1 MKMLKT
7 LNSLPIAASFLAIAF
22 FGACSETENPQGAG
36 VWVDDPAIAIN
47 ESSSSSLLEIKS
59 SSSVVEESSSSVK
72 VEVSSSSV
80 KIESSSSHTAGIN
93 IPIIHGCGIAPNAYT
108 DTLKPMPAAQK
119 IAKIAKIQAGSAKD
133 TSYAAIMKE
142 EERFGVLSAFIEK
155 RLEFLEKQGVAHDSA
170 WTQAAAEMLRELG
183 IDSLLADRQMPVY
196 YLEYTLYYLYKDGIN
211 QLDANLVED
220 FADGKLEPKN
230 YCFNNQPYDKLDK
243 IAYEFMPLG
252 CAIPENDVED
262 PETIIKNIWRKCS
275 GMPYCNDAMVG
286 KFNKDSSLVC
296 KSSRYYAYTIN
307 DDTYTNWEIAS
318 PLDVETSGIP
328 CDVEGKFIVSRKN
341 PERSYIC
348 TADSGWDSTTT
359 VKVEMK
365 QVPCDTVGALFKSK
379 LNPGG
384 VYICRDTV
392 WTGQNLWNRE
402 YTLNAWDQ
410 ATPFEAEVADVPC
423 EKNGEMIKSVVAPDS
438 FHICR
443 DGIWGLATRLER
455 ETYKIPCDEEGKR
468 VESQEL
474 KSMYYVCHEGKW
486 RQFDEITCENGA
498 RHSTANEKNKEYKTN
513 YACKDG
519 KWYSSKEDSWNI
531 PYELYFNPNI
541 EYGSF
546 SDPRDGRTY
555 RTIDYRGT
563 TWMAENLK
571 YQGTPETFEVD
582 KKYCK
587 SDNCENSGYYY
598 TINAAEQAC
607 PEGWRFPTSNE
618 VALLST
624 PEGSEEV
631 SVSSTRKLFNALFS
645 QMNSLGLG
653 YDGLDKYG
661 LSFTKTG
668 LFNREVYVNS
678 DYQYFWIQ
686 DSRNNKTS
694 LAEISTYKIDL
705 SGRFSSD
712 INNIKVPVRCVKE

>member
-7 LNSLPIAASFLAIAF
+7 LNSLPIAALFLAVAF
-22 FGACSETENPQGAG
+22 FDACSETENPQDAG
-36 VWVDDPAIAIN
+36 VWEDEPAIAIN
-47 ESSSSSLLEIKS
+47 ESSSSSENSSSSLLEIKS

-72 VEVSSSSV
+72 M
-80 KIESSSSHTAGIN
+80 ESSSSYKVVIHFPEN
-93 IPIIHGCGIAPNAYT
+93 HGCGIAPKVYT
-108 DTLKPMPAAQK
+108 DPLEAMPTAKA
-119 IAKIAKIQAGSAKD
+119 AKIKAASAKEP
-133 TSYAAIMKE
+133 SYASIMMKDE
-142 EERFGVLSAFIEK
+142 KYGVLSAFVEK
-155 RLEFLEKQGVAHDSA
+155 RLEILEKQGVAHDSA
-170 WTQAAAEMLRELG
+170 WIQAAEELLQELG
-183 IDSLLADRQMPVY
+183 LDSLLADRQMPVY
-196 YLEYTLYYLYKDGIN
+196 YMEYTLFYLYGSGSD
-211 QLDANLVED
+211 QLKAYLVDD

-230 YCFNNQPYDKLDK
+230 YCFSNKPYDTFDQV
-243 IAYEFMPLG
+243 AFNFMPIG
-252 CAIPENDVED
+252 CVYYEHDILD
-262 PETIIKNIWRKCS
+262 PEIIIKNIWRKCS
-275 GMPYCNDAMVG
+275 KMPYCSDAMVG
-286 KFNKDSSLVC
+286 MFNKDSSLVC
-296 KSSRYYAYTIN
+296 KSSRYYAYTITDNYTIN

-328 CDVEGKFIVSRKN
+328 CDADGKFVVSRKN
-341 PERSYIC
+341 PDRSYIC
-348 TADSGWDSTTT
+348 TVDSGWDSTTT
-359 VKVEMK
+359 VKIEMK

-392 WTGQNLWNRE
+392 WTGQEFWNRE
-402 YTLNAWDQ
+402 FTQNAWDK
-410 ATPFEAEVADVPC
+410 ATPFEAEVADIPC
-423 EKNGEMIKSVVAPDS
+423 DKNGEMIKSVVAPDS

-455 ETYKIPCDEEGKR
+455 ETYKIPCDEEGKHF
-468 VESQEL
+468 ESQEL
-474 KSMYYVCHEGKW
+474 QSMYYVCHEGKW
-486 RQFDEITCENGA
+486 HQFDEITCENGA

-519 KWYSSKEDSWNI
+519 KWYSSKDESWEI
-531 PYELYFNPNI
+531 PYELYFNPDI

-546 SDPRDGRTY
+546 SDPRDGRSY
-555 RTIDYRGT
+555 RTIEYRGT

-607 PEGWRFPTSNE
+607 PEGWRFPTSKE
-618 VALLST
+618 VSLLRT
-624 PEGSEEV
+624 PDDSEEV

-686 DSRNNKTS
+686 DTGWKDITV
-694 LAEISTYKIDL
+694 AEITTYEIK
-705 SGRFSSD
+705 SGRFSSVIND
-712 INNIKVPVRCVKE
+712 IKAPVRCVKE

>member
-1 MKMLKT
+1 MNMLKT
-7 LNSLPIAASFLAIAF
+7 LSNLPIATSFLAVAF
-22 FGACSETENPQGAG
+22 FGACSETENPQDAG
-36 VWVDDPAIAIN
+36 VWVDEPAIAFN
-47 ESSSSSLLEIKS
+47 ESSSSSENSSSSLLEIKS

-72 VEVSSSSV
+72 M
-80 KIESSSSHTAGIN
+80 ESSSSYKVGIHFPEHN
-93 IPIIHGCGIAPNAYT
+93 GCGIAPNVYT
-108 DTLKPMPAAQK
+108 DSLEAKPA
-119 IAKIAKIQAGSAKD
+119 AKIAKIKAASAKES
-133 TSYAAIMKE
+133 SYAAIMMKDE
-142 EERFGVLSAFIEK
+142 KYGVLSAFVEK
-155 RLEFLEKQGVAHDSA
+155 RLEILEKQGVAHDSA
-170 WTQAAAEMLRELG
+170 WIQAAEELLQELG
-183 IDSLLADRQMPVY
+183 LDSLLADRQMPVY
-196 YLEYTLYYLYKDGIN
+196 YMEYTLFYLYGSGSD
-211 QLDANLVED
+211 QLKAYLVDD
-220 FADGKLEPKN
+220 FADGKLERRN
-230 YCFNNQPYDKLDK
+230 YCFSNKPYDKFDQV
-243 IAYEFMPLG
+243 AFNFMPIG
-252 CAIPENDVED
+252 CVYDEHEILD
-262 PETIIKNIWRKCS
+262 PEAIIKNIWRKCS
-275 GMPYCNDAMVG
+275 GMPYCSDALVG

-296 KSSRYYAYTIN
+296 KSSRYYAYTITDNYTIN

-328 CDVEGKFIVSRKN
+328 CDADGKFVVSRKN

-359 VKVEMK
+359 VKIEMK
-365 QVPCDTVGALFKSK
+365 QIPCDTVGALFKSK
-379 LNPGG
+379 LNPRG

-392 WTGQNLWNRE
+392 WTGDYIWDRE
-402 YTLNAWDQ
+402 YTLNTWDN

-423 EKNGEMIKSVVAPDS
+423 VKNGEMTKSAVAPDS

-443 DGIWGLATRLER
+443 DGIWGVATRLER

-468 VESQEL
+468 FESQEL
-474 KSMYYVCHEGKW
+474 QSMYYVCHEDKW

-498 RHSTANEKNKEYKTN
+498 RHSTANEQNKEYKTN

-519 KWYSSKEDSWNI
+519 KWYSSKDESWEI

-555 RTIDYRGT
+555 RTIGYRGT

-587 SDNCENSGYYY
+587 SDNCKNSGYYY
-598 TINAAEQAC
+598 TINAAKQAC
-607 PEGWRFPTSNE
+607 PEGWRFPTNNE

-624 PEGSEEV
+624 PDDSEEV

-686 DSRNNKTS
+686 DTGWKDITV
-694 LAEISTYKIDL
+694 AEITTYEIK
-705 SGRFSSD
+705 SRKFSSD
-712 INNIKVPVRCVKE
+712 INNIKAPVRCVKE

>member
-1 MKMLKT
+1 MNMLKT
-7 LNSLPIAASFLAIAF
+7 LSSLPIAASFLAVAF
-22 FGACSETENPQGAG
+22 FGACSETENPQDAG
-36 VWVDDPAIAIN
+36 VWVDEPAIAFN
-47 ESSSSSLLEIKS
+47 ESSSSSENSSSSLLEIKS

-72 VEVSSSSV
+72 M
-80 KIESSSSHTAGIN
+80 ESSSSYKVVIHFPEN
-93 IPIIHGCGIAPNAYT
+93 HGCGIAPKVYT
-108 DTLKPMPAAQK
+108 DPLEAKPTAKA
-119 IAKIAKIQAGSAKD
+119 AKIKAASAKEP
-133 TSYAAIMKE
+133 SYASIMMKDE
-142 EERFGVLSAFIEK
+142 KYGVLSAFVEK
-155 RLEFLEKQGVAHDSA
+155 RLEILEKQGAAHDSA
-170 WTQAAAEMLRELG
+170 WIQAAEELLQELG
-183 IDSLLADRQMPVY
+183 LDSLLADRQMPVY
-196 YLEYTLYYLYKDGIN
+196 YIEYTLFYLYRSGSD
-211 QLDANLVED
+211 QLKAYLVDD

-230 YCFNNQPYDKLDK
+230 YCFSNRPYDTFDQVAFK
-243 IAYEFMPLG
+243 FMPIG
-252 CAIPENDVED
+252 CVYDEHEILD
-262 PETIIKNIWRKCS
+262 PEAIIKNIWRKCS
-275 GMPYCNDAMVG
+275 GMPYCSDALVG
-286 KFNKDSSLVC
+286 KFNKDSSLIC

-318 PLDVETSGIP
+318 PLDVETSGNP
-328 CDVEGKFIVSRKN
+328 CDADGKFIVSRKN
-341 PERSYIC
+341 PDRSYIC
-348 TADSGWDSTTT
+348 TVDSGWDSTTT
-359 VKVEMK
+359 VKIEMK
-365 QVPCDTVGALFKSK
+365 QIPCDTVGALFKSK

-392 WTGQNLWNRE
+392 WTGEYLWNRE
-402 YTLNAWDQ
+402 YTLNAWDK

-455 ETYKIPCDEEGKR
+455 ETYKIPCDEEGKHF
-468 VESQEL
+468 ESQEL
-474 KSMYYVCHEGKW
+474 QSMYYVCHEGKW
-486 RQFDEITCENGA
+486 HQFDEITCENGA
-498 RHSTANEKNKEYKTN
+498 RYSTANEKDKKYKTN

-519 KWYSSKEDSWNI
+519 KWYSSKDESWEI

-555 RTIDYRGT
+555 RTIGYRGT

-587 SDNCENSGYYY
+587 SDNCKNSGYYY

-607 PEGWRFPTSNE
+607 PEGWRFPTNNE

-624 PEGSEEV
+624 PDDSEEV

-686 DSRNNKTS
+686 DTGWKDITV
-694 LAEISTYKIDL
+694 AEITTYEIK
-705 SGRFSSD
+705 SRKFSSD
-712 INNIKVPVRCVKE
+712 INNIKAPVRCVKE

>member
-1 MKMLKT
+1 MNMLKT
-7 LNSLPIAASFLAIAF
+7 LSSLPIAASFLAVAF
-22 FGACSETENPQGAG
+22 FGACSETENPQDAG
-36 VWVDDPAIAIN
+36 VWVDEPAIAFN
-47 ESSSSSLLEIKS
+47 ESSSSSENSSSSLLEIKS

-72 VEVSSSSV
+72 M
-80 KIESSSSHTAGIN
+80 ESSSSYKVGIHFPEHN
-93 IPIIHGCGIAPNAYT
+93 GCGIAPNVYT
-108 DTLKPMPAAQK
+108 DSLEAKPA
-119 IAKIAKIQAGSAKD
+119 AKIAKIKAASAKEP
-133 TSYAAIMKE
+133 SYAAIMMKDE
-142 EERFGVLSAFIEK
+142 KYGVLSAFVEK
-155 RLEFLEKQGVAHDSA
+155 RLEVLEKQGAAHDSA
-170 WTQAAAEMLRELG
+170 WIQAAEELLQELG
-183 IDSLLADRQMPVY
+183 LDSLLADRQMPVY
-196 YLEYTLYYLYKDGIN
+196 YMEYTLFYLYGSGSD
-211 QLDANLVED
+211 QLKAYLVDD

-230 YCFNNQPYDKLDK
+230 YCFSNKPYDTFDQV
-243 IAYEFMPLG
+243 AFNFMPIG
-252 CAIPENDVED
+252 CVYYEHDILD
-262 PETIIKNIWRKCS
+262 PEIIIKNIWRKCS
-275 GMPYCNDAMVG
+275 KMPYCSDAMVG
-286 KFNKDSSLVC
+286 MFNKDSSLVC
-296 KSSRYYAYTIN
+296 KSSRYYAYTITDNYTIN

-328 CDVEGKFIVSRKN
+328 CDADGKFVVSRKN

-359 VKVEMK
+359 VKIEMK
-365 QVPCDTVGALFKSK
+365 QIPCDTVGALFKSK

-392 WTGQNLWNRE
+392 WTGEYLWNRE
-402 YTLNAWDQ
+402 YTLNAWDK

-443 DGIWGLATRLER
+443 DGIWRLATRLER
-455 ETYKIPCDEEGKR
+455 ETYKIPCDEEGKHF
-468 VESQEL
+468 ESQEL
-474 KSMYYVCHEGKW
+474 QSMYYVCHEGKW
-486 RQFDEITCENGA
+486 HQFDEITCENGA
-498 RHSTANEKNKEYKTN
+498 RYSTANEKSKEYKTN

-519 KWYSSKEDSWNI
+519 KWYSSKDESWEI

-555 RTIDYRGT
+555 RTIGYRGT

-587 SDNCENSGYYY
+587 SDNCKNSGYYY
-598 TINAAEQAC
+598 TINAAKQAC
-607 PEGWRFPTSNE
+607 PEGWRFPTNNE

-624 PEGSEEV
+624 PDDSEEV

-668 LFNREVYVNS
+668 LFNREAYVNS

-686 DSRNNKTS
+686 DTGWNDITV
-694 LAEISTYKIDL
+694 AEITTYEIK
-705 SGRFSSD
+705 SRKFSSD
-712 INNIKVPVRCVKE
+712 INNIKAPVRCVKE

>member
-1 MKMLKT
+1 MKILKT
-7 LNSLPIAASFLAIAF
+7 LNSLPIVASFLAIAF
-22 FGACSETENPQGAG
+22 FDACSETENPQDAG
-36 VWVDDPAIAIN
+36 VWEDEPAIAIN
-47 ESSSSSLLEIKS
+47 ESSSSSENSSSSLLEIKS

-72 VEVSSSSV
+72 M
-80 KIESSSSHTAGIN
+80 ESSSSYNVGIN
-93 IPIIHGCGIAPNAYT
+93 FPINHGCGIAPKVYT
-108 DTLKPMPAAQK
+108 DPLETTPTAKA
-119 IAKIAKIQAGSAKD
+119 AKIKAGSAKEP
-133 TSYAAIMKE
+133 SYAAIMMKDE
-142 EERFGVLSAFIEK
+142 KYGVLSAFVEK
-155 RLEFLEKQGVAHDSA
+155 RLEILEKQGVAHDSA
-170 WTQAAAEMLRELG
+170 WIQAAEELLQELG
-183 IDSLLADRQMPVY
+183 LDSLLADRQMPVY
-196 YLEYTLYYLYKDGIN
+196 YMEYTLFYLYRSGSN
-211 QLDANLVED
+211 QLKAYLVDD

-230 YCFNNQPYDKLDK
+230 YCFSNKPYDKFDQV
-243 IAYEFMPLG
+243 AFNFMPIG
-252 CAIPENDVED
+252 CVYDEHEILD
-262 PETIIKNIWRKCS
+262 PEAIIKNIWRKCS
-275 GMPYCNDAMVG
+275 GMPYCSDALVG

-296 KSSRYYAYTIN
+296 KSSRYYAYTITDNYTIN

-318 PLDVETSGIP
+318 PLDVETSGNP
-328 CDVEGKFIVSRKN
+328 CNADGKFIVSRKN
-341 PERSYIC
+341 PDRSYIC

-359 VKVEMK
+359 VKIEMK
-365 QVPCDTVGALFKSK
+365 QIPCDTVGALFKSK

-392 WTGQNLWNRE
+392 WTGEYLWNRE
-402 YTLNAWDQ
+402 YTLNAWDK
-410 ATPFEAEVADVPC
+410 AAPFEAEVADVPC

-455 ETYKIPCDEEGKR
+455 ETYKIPCDEEGKHF
-468 VESQEL
+468 ESQEL
-474 KSMYYVCHEGKW
+474 QSMYYVCHEGKW
-486 RQFDEITCENGA
+486 HQFDEITCENGA
-498 RHSTANEKNKEYKTN
+498 RYSTANEKDKKYKTN

-519 KWYSSKEDSWNI
+519 KWYSSKDESWEI

-555 RTIDYRGT
+555 RTISYRGT

-587 SDNCENSGYYY
+587 SDNCKNSGYYY

-607 PEGWRFPTSNE
+607 PEGWRFPTNNE

-624 PEGSEEV
+624 PDDSEEV

-686 DSRNNKTS
+686 DTGWKDITV
-694 LAEISTYKIDL
+694 AEITTYEIK
-705 SGRFSSD
+705 SRKFSSD
-712 INNIKVPVRCVKE
+712 INNIKAPVRCVKE